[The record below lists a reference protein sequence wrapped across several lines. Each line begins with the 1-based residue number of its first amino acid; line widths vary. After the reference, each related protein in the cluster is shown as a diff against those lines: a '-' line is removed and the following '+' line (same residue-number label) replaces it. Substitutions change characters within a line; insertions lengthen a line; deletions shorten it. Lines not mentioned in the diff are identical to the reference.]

1 MSLRVLVIHD
11 SPTMR
16 ASLRRAFAGEDVV
29 IAGEGADGDEA
40 EGLVAR
46 TTPDVVLMDIVMPRM
61 DGFAATRAVMA
72 SQPTP
77 IVLISS
83 VVATRDVSVAMEAL
97 RSGALA
103 VADPLPSPSDP
114 QFAVKRS
121 ALVQLLR
128 AMSQVDVKPRKV
140 MPRAKSARTTP
151 TGAIHV
157 IGLVASTGGPQV
169 IDEILRELPQKSA
182 PPILIV
188 QHIAKGFTEG
198 FASWLSRDTGHRV
211 VVATNGEPA
220 ERGMIYVAPEDRQLG
235 IDATL
240 HLVVTND
247 PPVGVFRPSGT
258 HLFRSL
264 ARSFGSRAAGMLLT
278 GMGNDG
284 AAGLLDLRRAGG
296 ETVAQDEA
304 TSVIFGM
311 PRAAIELGAAKE
323 VLPTQQL
330 CGWIV
335 ERSRA

>member
-1 MSLRVLVIHD
+1 
-11 SPTMR
+11 MR
-16 ASLRRAFAGEDVV
+16 ASLRRALSGEDVV
-29 IAGEGADGDEA
+29 IAGEGSDGDEA
-40 EGLVAR
+40 EILVAR
-46 TTPDVVLMDIVMPRM
+46 HSPDVVLMDIVMPRM

-114 QFAVKRS
+114 QFSAKRS

-128 AMSQVDVKPRKV
+128 AMSQVDVKPRKPG
-140 MPRAKSARTTP
+140 PRSKAARTTP
-151 TGAIHV
+151 TGAIHA
-157 IGLVASTGGPQV
+157 IGIVASTGGPQV
-169 IDEILRELPQKSA
+169 IDEILRDLPPNAS
-182 PPILIV
+182 PPILVV

-198 FASWLSRDTGHRV
+198 FASWLARDTGHCV
-211 VVATNGEPA
+211 VVANDGEPA
-220 ERGMIYVAPEDRQLG
+220 ERGTVYVAPEDRQLG
-235 IDATL
+235 IDAGLRLT
-240 HLVVTND
+240 VTSD
-247 PPVGVFRPSGT
+247 PPIGVFRPSGT

-264 ARSFGSRAAGMLLT
+264 ARSLGSRAAGMLLT

-304 TSVIFGM
+304 SSVIFGM

-330 CGWIV
+330 SGWIV
-335 ERSRA
+335 ERSRV